1 MSDLDYKPVSSLIN
15 FHLEKCEKWFSK
27 DKNKPQ
33 IFGTFIFIKNSK
45 YLLSIQAG
53 TKNLHFGFV
62 KYEKRDKDFK
72 IVKMDE
78 KDFEYLKS
86 KLDIEDLAYRKWGSF
101 WCSVDLGEF
110 IDLSL
115 NHQFKTI
122 KFKNTIINSLVNSC
136 KGLENE

>member
-1 MSDLDYKPVSSLIN
+1 
-15 FHLEKCEKWFSK
+15 
-27 DKNKPQ
+27 
-33 IFGTFIFIKNSK
+33 
-45 YLLSIQAG
+45 
-53 TKNLHFGFV
+53 
-62 KYEKRDKDFK
+62 
-72 IVKMDE
+72 MDE